1 MKKTMEK
8 LIKIEVWI
16 TVILFILRCIPSM
29 KEVLGLWNCGDF
41 GKLGYTL
48 FGYIGE
54 ATALG
59 VILIKAFDL
68 WIWKW
73 KWISKLHGVPVLAN
87 AYDGVLKSSYNERK
101 KYKGRL
107 TVKQTFTK
115 ISLKYK
121 SDESSSFSIIADI
134 IDDHDVN
141 QLIYT
146 YQNDPKANIQ
156 ERSPIHHGTAILNI
170 DNIDKIEGNYFTER
184 GTVGYMVFTVCP
196 QKT

>member
-41 GKLGYTL
+41 GRLSYTL

-101 KYKGRL
+101 
-107 TVKQTFTK
+107 
-115 ISLKYK
+115 
-121 SDESSSFSIIADI
+121 
-134 IDDHDVN
+134 
-141 QLIYT
+141 
-146 YQNDPKANIQ
+146 NIKV
-156 ERSPIHHGTAILNI
+156 
-170 DNIDKIEGNYFTER
+170 D
-184 GTVGYMVFTVCP
+184 
-196 QKT
+196 

>member
-1 MKKTMEK
+1 M
-8 LIKIEVWI
+8 
-16 TVILFILRCIPSM
+16 
-29 KEVLGLWNCGDF
+29 
-41 GKLGYTL
+41 
-48 FGYIGE
+48 
-54 ATALG
+54 
-59 VILIKAFDL
+59 
-68 WIWKW
+68 
-73 KWISKLHGVPVLAN
+73 AN
-87 AYDGVLKSSYNERK
+87 AYDGELKSSYNERK

>member
-1 MKKTMEK
+1 MEK

-16 TVILFILRCIPSM
+16 TIILFILRCIPSM
-29 KEVLGLWNCGDF
+29 KEVLELWNGGDL
-41 GKLGYTL
+41 GRLGYTL

-54 ATALG
+54 ATAFG
-59 VILIKAFDL
+59 FILIKVFDL

-101 KYKGRL
+101 KYKGQL

-141 QLIYT
+141 RLIYT

-184 GTVGYMVFTVCP
+184 GTVGYMVFTVC
-196 QKT
+196 QKKI

>member
-1 MKKTMEK
+1 MKKAMEK

-16 TVILFILRCIPSM
+16 TIILFILRCILSM
-29 KEVLGLWNCGDF
+29 KEVLELWNCGDF
-41 GKLGYTL
+41 GRLGYTL

-54 ATALG
+54 ATAFG
-59 VILIKAFDL
+59 VILIKVFDL
-68 WIWKW
+68 WIW

-87 AYDGVLKSSYNERK
+87 SYDGVLKSSYNEK
-101 KYKGRL
+101 KIYKGQL

-146 YQNDPKANIQ
+146 YQNDPRANIQ
-156 ERSPIHHGTAILNI
+156 EHSPIHHGTAILNI

-184 GTVGYMVFTVCP
+184 GTVGYMVFTVC
-196 QKT
+196 QKKI

>member
-29 KEVLGLWNCGDF
+29 KEVLRLWNCGDF
-41 GKLGYTL
+41 GRLGYTL

-87 AYDGVLKSSYNERK
+87 AYDGELKSSYNERK

-170 DNIDKIEGNYFTER
+170 DNIDKIEGN
-184 GTVGYMVFTVCP
+184 
-196 QKT
+196 